1 MVFVTRTVNFQHGN
15 VFLLLVCCCQSQH
28 KHLSL
33 CRCTCVYTVHLL
45 DDINFIVINQ
55 DLYSNFSFVSSRV
68 FVTASV
74 PHEVNQK
81 EFKICEHESNPCT
94 SKCPSNDECDSLEVD
109 VDSGTRYTINWCE
122 LIDLVRP
129 H

>member
-1 MVFVTRTVNFQHGN
+1 MNLREFIAEEQSV
-15 VFLLLVCCCQSQH
+15 LLTDKWKDALNSSDAGIT
-28 KHLSL
+28 KLES
-33 CRCTCVYTVHLL
+33 
-45 DDINFIVINQ
+45 
-55 DLYSNFSFVSSRV
+55 FSDKSIPIPLPSVGTEGV